1 MVEGHSAH
9 VGRNGAGLEH
19 SRMARR
25 VLDEDL
31 LAGIRRVVR
40 DDEVLDLLR
49 LLDDSNWAIWTLD
62 VLSLRLKLLVNGLW
76 RDTTGD

>member
-1 MVEGHSAH
+1 MTRG
-9 VGRNGAGLEH
+9 
-19 SRMARR
+19 

-40 DDEVLDLLR
+40 DDEVLDLLG
-49 LLDDSNWAIWTLD
+49 LLDDSNWAVWTLD

-76 RDTTGD
+76 RNTTGD